1 MSACVDEHIL
11 WFDITMHNTMHVN
24 QGDRLKEL
32 LQQPPK
38 ECAFFVFREEIDV
51 CADDPKC
58 TRERRKSWRWLKVL
72 LQRLVRAGASSPNAV
87 VNPIHGRDTKEG
99 CEMP

>member
-1 MSACVDEHIL
+1 
-11 WFDITMHNTMHVN
+11 MHHTMHVN

-32 LQQPPK
+32 LQQLPK
-38 ECAFFVFREEIDV
+38 ECAFFVCREDIDV
-51 CADDPKC
+51 CTDDPKC
-58 TRERRKSWRWLKVL
+58 TRERRKSWRWLEVL

-87 VNPIHGRDTKEG
+87 VNPSHRRDTKKG